1 MRDDRPVPKWFS
13 GSLAAYGRLG
23 IHELRN
29 ALYPES
35 NVAQGHSEYGMW
47 AAPTPGQVQQAQ
59 EKDGIAPDSQ
69 KGNEVPPQSI
79 LDERMRDAER
89 SAEHRERDDRS
100 REDREHEIERE

>member
-1 MRDDRPVPKWFS
+1 MSDKKAKGNWIGPSVTAF
-13 GSLAAYGRLG
+13 GRLG

-47 AAPTPGQVQQAQ
+47 ASPTPGMVQDAV
-59 EKDGIAPDSQ
+59 EKDGAKSDVQ
-69 KGNEVPPQSI
+69 KANEVPPQSI

-89 SAEHRERDDRS
+89 SAEFREREA
-100 REDREHEIERE
+100 REKDFERE

>member
-1 MRDDRPVPKWFS
+1 MQDNRPVPKWFS

-59 EKDGIAPDSQ
+59 EKDGVAPDAH
-69 KGNEVPPQSI
+69 KANEVPPHSI
-79 LDERMRDAER
+79 LGERMRDAER
-89 SAEHRERDDRS
+89 SAEFRERESRERDF
-100 REDREHEIERE
+100 ERE

>member
-1 MRDDRPVPKWFS
+1 MQDDRPVPKWFS

-47 AAPTPGQVQQAQ
+47 AQPTPSQIQQAQ
-59 EKDGIAPDSQ
+59 EKDGVAPDAQ
-69 KGNEVPPQSI
+69 KANEVPPQSI
-79 LDERMRDAER
+79 LGERMRDAER
-89 SAEHRERDDRS
+89 SAEYRERETCERDL
-100 REDREHEIERE
+100 ERE